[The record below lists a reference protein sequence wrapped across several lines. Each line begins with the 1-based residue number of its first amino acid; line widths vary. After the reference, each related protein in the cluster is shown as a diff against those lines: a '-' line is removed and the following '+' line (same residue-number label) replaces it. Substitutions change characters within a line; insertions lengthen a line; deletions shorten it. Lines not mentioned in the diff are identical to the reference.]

1 MNDSV
6 NNSLEYDYFYEDG
19 VCEKYQVVKVGS
31 YAVPIFF
38 SIVITLSLT
47 GNILVL
53 VILGL
58 YEDLKSLTNIFILNL
73 AISDLI
79 FTTGLPFWAIY
90 HIWGW
95 LFSETLCKMVSFVF
109 FTGFFSSILFLTGM
123 TIYRYLSVVHPL
135 LCIKT
140 KSFSTGFFVSF
151 LLWMISIGAAMP
163 SLLYSSV
170 VLVPHRDGHS
180 LGCEYETHQLK
191 NIAVIQQNVFFLFA
205 FAVIAL
211 CYIRILGRIM
221 KARSNTKNRAIK
233 LVFCIVAVFFLGWV
247 PYNVV
252 IFLRILSENLVEPFH
267 ECDTSI
273 QLDYAYFVCRFIA
286 FSHCC
291 LNPVFYALVGV
302 KFRSHLKS
310 ILHRMR
316 ICRITVEEQ
325 QATVRTFSRGSMY

>member
-1 MNDSV
+1 MIDFVNYTFDYDNDT
-6 NNSLEYDYFYEDG
+6 EDE
-19 VCEKYQVVKVGS
+19 VCEKEQVVTFGS

-38 SIVITLSLT
+38 SVVITLSLT

-58 YEDLKSLTNIFILNL
+58 YENLKSLTNIFILNL
-73 AISDLI
+73 AISDLV
-79 FTTGLPFWAIY
+79 FTTGLPFWAYY

-95 LFSETLCKMVSFVF
+95 LLSEPLCKIVSFVF
-109 FTGFFSSILFLTGM
+109 FTGFYSSILFLTSM

-163 SLLYSSV
+163 SLLHSSV
-170 VLVPHRDGHS
+170 VLVPHKYGHS
-180 LGCEYETHQLK
+180 QGCEYETLELK
-191 NIAVIQQNVFFLFA
+191 NIAVIQQNAFFLFA

-211 CYIRILGRIM
+211 CYIRILVRIM
-221 KARSNTKNRAIK
+221 KARSKTKNRAVK

-252 IFLRILSENLVEPFH
+252 IFLRILSDNLVEPFH
-267 ECDTSI
+267 ECTTSI
-273 QLDYAYFVCRFIA
+273 QLDYAYYVCRFIA

-310 ILHRMR
+310 ILQRMR
-316 ICRITVEEQ
+316 ICRIPVEEQ
-325 QATVRTFSRGSMY
+325 QGTVRTFSRGSMY